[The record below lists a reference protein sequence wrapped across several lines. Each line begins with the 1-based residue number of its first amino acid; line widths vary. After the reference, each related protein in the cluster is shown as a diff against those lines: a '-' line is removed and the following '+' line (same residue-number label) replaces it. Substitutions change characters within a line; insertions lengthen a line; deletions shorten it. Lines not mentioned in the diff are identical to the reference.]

1 MKLTQLFVAL
11 SIASIAS
18 IGSTG
23 RTFAAGTKTSDFNV
37 TAKVV
42 ANCNITSSN
51 VDFGDYDP
59 LATSD
64 LTANGSVTVT
74 CTKGAVVTVD
84 LNGGSQGAGAY
95 NNMAS
100 GTGGLLQY
108 QLFQDT
114 GHNLRWNNSAGTGG
128 SSLSFTSSSLTPAV
142 KTIYGVVPKAQ
153 EAGVAADY
161 TDTVTATVNF

>member
-11 SIASIAS
+11 GIASIAV
-18 IGSTG
+18 IGSDS
-23 RTFAAGTKTSDFNV
+23 RTHAATKTSDFNV

-42 ANCNITSSN
+42 ANCNITSTN
-51 VDFGDYDP
+51 VSFGDYDP

-64 LTANGSVTVT
+64 LTSTSGSVTVT
-74 CTKGAVVTVD
+74 CTRGAAVTVD
-84 LNGGSQGAGAY
+84 LNGGAQGSGADNY
-95 NNMAS
+95 MAS
-100 GTGGLLQY
+100 TTGGLLKY

-114 GHNLRWNNSAGTGG
+114 GHTVRWNNSAGTGG
-128 SSLSFTSSSLTPAV
+128 SSLSFTSSSLTPVV

-153 EAGVAADY
+153 EAGVADDY